1 MRLLVIEDDGNIFRS
16 IELMLKSEGHECD
29 HAELGESGVTMGTDN
44 PYDVIILD
52 LMLPDMEGFE
62 VVRQLRANMVA
73 TPILILSGLSELDNK
88 VKGLGVGADD
98 YLTKPFDR
106 DELVARVQALMR
118 RSMGY
123 STAPEGGAPSGSLL
137 ARKGG
142 AAPWSFNMS
151 YTPYGQDADEI
162 APTDGIETEA
172 PGNAPPR
179 PRRVITFS
187 NLGDIADEPDFEE
200 DEYELEDEETGFET
214 VSASLADVGYATP
227 VSVPEMSAPPEMEAA
242 SLAEPQSPQSALPAP
257 PAPPAPVVEQ
267 ASPPPPDSMMD
278 PVADPAADPAVDPVA
293 DPLAD
298 PVSTPDDSAA
308 PNARPQ
314 GAGRVIVI
322 GNEKGGTGKSTTA
335 MHLVVALLRDGHSVA
350 SIDLDTRQGTLTRYL
365 ENRRN
370 FAEERG
376 LDLPLPA
383 EHAGELAD
391 ATPEYLEEILE
402 DWIATHDFVVIDTPG
417 GESMLSN
424 VAHEWADTLI
434 APINDSL
441 VDLDVLARIEAETL
455 EIKGPSHYADMVAEA
470 RKLKADRTGE
480 PIDWIVLRNRL
491 SSLHARNKQNVGDI
505 LTRLSEQIG
514 FRQGPGLSERVIYR
528 ELFLSGLTLL
538 DLRDRGIDVA
548 FTMSHVAARQELRA
562 LMLAVQPAAAAAD
575 ADADADADVGEPGAA
590 DTPIAILAAATLT
603 G

>member
-1 MRLLVIEDDGNIFRS
+1 MRVLIVEDDKNIVRS
-16 IELMLKSEGHECD
+16 IELMLGAEGHVCD
-29 HAELGESGVTMGTDN
+29 HAELGEDGVTMGTDN
-44 PYDVIILD
+44 PYDVVILD

-62 VVRQLRANMVA
+62 VVRRLRANMVA
-73 TPILILSGLSELDNK
+73 TPILILSGLAELDNK

-106 DELVARVQALMR
+106 DELIARVQALTR

-123 STAPEGGAPSGSLL
+123 ATAPEGGASSGSLL
-137 ARKGG
+137 AKKGG

-151 YTPYGQDADEI
+151 YTPYGQDADDL
-162 APTDGIETEA
+162 ASGDGGETVPPES
-172 PGNAPPR
+172 APPR

-200 DEYELEDEETGFET
+200 DEDEETGFEAA
-214 VSASLADVGYATP
+214 ASLADVGYATP
-227 VSVPEMSAPPEMEAA
+227 ESAPVTMSAPLETEPAPPPVTEAESAPPETEAPA
-242 SLAEPQSPQSALPAP
+242 ALEPDTLARAEPAPTPP
-257 PAPPAPVVEQ
+257 PASMAD
-267 ASPPPPDSMMD
+267 PDSASD
-278 PVADPAADPAVDPVA
+278 ISSAPKTRPA
-293 DPLAD
+293 
-298 PVSTPDDSAA
+298 
-308 PNARPQ
+308 
-314 GAGRVIVI
+314 GAGRVIVL

-335 MHLVVALLRDGHSVA
+335 MHLIVALLRDGHSVA

-370 FAEERG
+370 FAEERE
-376 LDLPLPA
+376 LDLPLPSN
-383 EHAGELAD
+383 HAGELGD

-402 DWIATHDFVVIDTPG
+402 DWIATHDYVVIDTPG
-417 GESMLSN
+417 SESMLSN

-441 VDLDVLARIEAETL
+441 VDLDVLAQIEAETL
-455 EIKGPSHYADMVAEA
+455 EIKGTGHYADMVAEA

-505 LTRLSEQIG
+505 LARLAEHIG
-514 FRQGPGLSERVIYR
+514 FREGPGLSERVIYR

-538 DLRDRGIDVA
+538 DLRDRGIDVE

-562 LMLAVQPAAAAAD
+562 LLHAVQPASIPAEPKSDGSGTEGPAPAD
-575 ADADADADVGEPGAA
+575 A
-590 DTPIAILAAATLT
+590 PIALLAAVA
-603 G
+603 GEG

>member
-1 MRLLVIEDDGNIFRS
+1 MRVLVIEDDKNIVRS
-16 IELMLKSEGHECD
+16 IELMLKTEGHVCD
-29 HAELGESGVTMGTDN
+29 HAELGEDGVAMGTDN
-44 PYDVIILD
+44 PYDVVILD

-62 VVRQLRANMVA
+62 VVRRLRANMVA
-73 TPILILSGLSELDNK
+73 TPILILSGLAELDNK

-123 STAPEGGAPSGSLL
+123 STAPEGGAPAGSLL
-137 ARKGG
+137 AKKGR

-151 YTPYGQDADEI
+151 YTPYGQNADGLS
-162 APTDGIETEA
+162 PGDDSEA
-172 PGNAPPR
+172 AMPESAPPR

-187 NLGDIADEPDFEE
+187 NLGDIADEREFDE
-200 DEYELEDEETGFET
+200 DEYDSEEESGFEAAA
-214 VSASLADVGYATP
+214 ASLADVGAAAPATP
-227 VSVPEMSAPPEMEAA
+227 EKDPASLPALAAGPAPAETAKPAPAPSPAQSAPKTRPE
-242 SLAEPQSPQSALPAP
+242 
-257 PAPPAPVVEQ
+257 
-267 ASPPPPDSMMD
+267 
-278 PVADPAADPAVDPVA
+278 
-293 DPLAD
+293 
-298 PVSTPDDSAA
+298 
-308 PNARPQ
+308 

-335 MHLVVALLRDGHSVA
+335 MHLIVALLRDGHSVA

-365 ENRRN
+365 ENRRK
-370 FAEERG
+370 FAGERE

-383 EHAGELAD
+383 NHAGELAD

-417 GESMLSN
+417 SESMLSN

-441 VDLDVLARIEAETL
+441 VDLDVLAQIEAETL
-455 EIKGPSHYADMVAEA
+455 EIKGTGHYADMVAEA

-491 SSLHARNKQNVGDI
+491 SALHARNKQNVGDI
-505 LTRLSEQIG
+505 LTRLAEHIG
-514 FRQGPGLSERVIYR
+514 FREGPGLSERVIYR

-538 DLRDRGIDVA
+538 DLRDRGIDVE

-562 LMLAVQPAAAAAD
+562 LLHAVQPPEADGGAGADEPGATAAPIAVLAAAAE
-575 ADADADADVGEPGAA
+575 G
-590 DTPIAILAAATLT
+590 
-603 G
+603 